1 LPLPG
6 LAAQQSGIPTW
17 IDDLPAERD
26 PFSPDLSTYWLASNF
41 NGVASQPG
49 PFAIERPAAATPAA
63 SNTTLPNWSSIFNST
78 GATTSGVS
86 PTSQWGTRAPSHTPK
101 FDGRDRLSLGD
112 GWFLIRGDNS
122 FFFELSGTGVDVL
135 SELISMFTVTLF

>member
-1 LPLPG
+1 M
-6 LAAQQSGIPTW
+6 PTW
-17 IDDLPAERD
+17 VDTLPAERD

-49 PFAIERPAAATPAA
+49 PFAMERPAAATPAA
-63 SNTTLPNWSSIFNST
+63 STATTLPNWATIFNSI
-78 GATTSGVS
+78 GATASGIS
-86 PTSQWGTRAPSHTPK
+86 PASQWGTRAPSSTPK

-112 GWFLIRGDNS
+112 GWFLIRGDGS

-135 SELISMFTVTLF
+135 SELISMPTFILF